1 MWSKF
6 KFSNAKAMSPT
17 ERAFVLGAIVAL
29 TASIMFLFDGDTGPE
44 KTRAWEVPLVVAGA
58 IGLGWLSA
66 FSLWTRV
73 LSAGVVLA
81 AIHVG
86 IEVAASRPH
95 SLDAGFIVSSILH
108 NMLCGA
114 ASGALDLPIAFRS
127 WARTAISTSSRLFKW
142 AMYYVAT
149 ALVWLTLIVAVDAL
163 CDALVANVLPSAKF
177 ATTTQPVISVI
188 SSVLTAGLLGVLLVP
203 RWLASATR
211 PVWLLGPAL
220 VVVVGVLMITL
231 IAAVADFVVAN
242 SGAPLLSAVHQKDLM
257 ESAQL
262 WRTAPLRAILEQLQF
277 AAVWSA
283 LLIPVAIGLEAW
295 AAHVNAKGGHSKLVR
310 AALAATLICFCS
322 FIGMALGQ
330 IFGVIFGGSSGFVF
344 GSHIGE
350 VVGLIA
356 AVLIGWIWLKRHRA
370 SNAVPPIAARYVSGE
385 GTLPEQVAQAVE
397 ASRRTY
403 PNA

>member
-6 KFSNAKAMSPT
+6 KFSDSKAMSPT
-17 ERAFVLGAIVAL
+17 ERAFVLGAIAAL
-29 TASIMFLFDGDTGPE
+29 TASSVFLFDGDTGPD

-86 IEVAASRPH
+86 IEVAAGRPH

-142 AMYYVAT
+142 AIYYVAT

-177 ATTTQPVISVI
+177 AKTTLPLITAVCFA
-188 SSVLTAGLLGVLLVP
+188 LTAGLLAVLLVP

-211 PVWLLGPAL
+211 PVRLLGPGL
-220 VVVVGVLMITL
+220 IVVAGVLMITL
-231 IAAVADFVVAN
+231 LAAVADFLFAN
-242 SGAPLLSAVHQKDLM
+242 SGGRLLSAVDQKDLM

-262 WRTAPLRAILEQLQF
+262 WRTAPLRAVLEQLQM
-277 AAVWSA
+277 AAVVSA
-283 LLIPVAIGLEAW
+283 LLTPFAIGLAAW
-295 AAHVNAKGGHSKLVR
+295 ADHVSAKGGRSKLVPGIVG
-310 AALAATLICFCS
+310 AALLFFCCR
-322 FIGMALGQ
+322 IGMALGQ
-330 IFGVIFGGSSGFVF
+330 IFGVMFGGSSMFVF
-344 GSHIGE
+344 GSRIGLA
-350 VVGLIA
+350 VGFITAALIS
-356 AVLIGWIWLKRHRA
+356 WIWLKRHRA

-385 GTLPEQVAQAVE
+385 GALPEQVAQAVE

>member
-1 MWSKF
+1 
-6 KFSNAKAMSPT
+6 
-17 ERAFVLGAIVAL
+17 
-29 TASIMFLFDGDTGPE
+29 
-44 KTRAWEVPLVVAGA
+44 
-58 IGLGWLSA
+58 
-66 FSLWTRV
+66 
-73 LSAGVVLA
+73 
-81 AIHVG
+81 
-86 IEVAASRPH
+86 
-95 SLDAGFIVSSILH
+95 
-108 NMLCGA
+108 MLCGA

-149 ALVWLTLIVAVDAL
+149 AIVWFTLIVAVDTL
-163 CDALVANVLPSAKF
+163 CDALIANVLPSAKF

-350 VVGLIA
+350 AVGLIA
-356 AVLIGWIWLKRHRA
+356 AALIGWIWLKRHRA
-370 SNAVPPIAARYVSGE
+370 SNAVPPNAARYVSGE
-385 GTLPEQVAQAVE
+385 GALPEQVAQAVE